1 MPRIPN
7 QQRALKPQDF
17 VVALKIALSGES
29 LSSYAA
35 IAQGLAMSTS
45 EVHGSVQ
52 RARLSRLIATKELVA
67 NRIALLEFA
76 THGVMYAFP
85 ASLGPV
91 TRGIATAS
99 GGPSLR
105 DVLITTDEGAPV
117 WPYALAS
124 ERGPALYPL
133 YPSIPS
139 VAERDPP
146 LYDVLTLIDAVRIG
160 AARERELALNLIAQ
174 RLA

>member
-1 MPRIPN
+1 MPRIAN

-17 VVALKIALSGES
+17 VVALKIAIGGES
-29 LSSYAA
+29 FNSYAA
-35 IAQGLAMSTS
+35 IAQALAMSTS

-52 RARLSRLIATKELVA
+52 RARLSRLIAAKELVA
-67 NRIALLEFA
+67 NRTALHEFA
-76 THGVMYAFP
+76 SHGVMYAFP
-85 ASLGPV
+85 GFLGPV

-105 DVLITTDEGAPV
+105 DQLITTDEAVPV

-124 ERGPALYPL
+124 QRGPALYPL

-139 VAERDPP
+139 IAERDPA